1 MEVFSDLETTVN
13 GIKIN
18 YISEGEGD
26 VVLILHG
33 WGASIEVYRSI
44 IDTLKSN
51 MRVIALDMPGVGKTD
66 EPESPWCVDDYTKL
80 VVDFIKSLNIKK
92 LSLIGHSFGGRVII
106 KIMSLEDKPF
116 EVDKIVMMDSAGI
129 RRKLSFKKKLRQ
141 SFYKLCKKVLNIPIV
156 KWFYPDALD
165 NLQSRFGSADYVSAT
180 PVMRATLVR
189 VVNEDLTRL
198 ISNINCPTLLIWG
211 ENDTSTPYSDA
222 EKMNELIKDSGI
234 VKIEGAGHFSFLDN
248 PRVVKSA
255 LLSFFNA

>member
-1 MEVFSDLETTVN
+1 MEATVN

-26 VVLILHG
+26 VVIILHG
-33 WGASIEVYRSI
+33 WGASIEVYRSL
-44 IDTLKSN
+44 IDALKPN
-51 MRVIALDMPGVGKTD
+51 MRVIALDMPGAGKTE
-66 EPESPWCVDDYTKL
+66 EPQTPWCADDYTKL
-80 VVDFIKSLNIKK
+80 VVDFIKSLGIKK

-106 KIMSLEDKPF
+106 KIMSLKYRPF
-116 EVDKIVMMDSAGI
+116 EVDKIVMIDSAGI
-129 RRKLSFKKKLRQ
+129 RPKLGFKKKLRQ
-141 SFYKLCKKVLNIPIV
+141 SLYKLCKKLFSVPIV

-189 VVNEDLTRL
+189 VVNEDLTHL
-198 ISNINCPTLLIWG
+198 ISNIDRPTLLIWG
-211 ENDTSTPYSDA
+211 ENDTSTPYRDA
-222 EKMNELIKDSGI
+222 EIMNGLIDDSGI

-248 PRVVKSA
+248 PRVVKST